1 MLKQCDKLRAYTK
14 IQHDWK
20 ETIAK
25 KAQPR
30 DKDTLKALL
39 QRSRLKKR
47 HLKACSYRYGDM
59 VAISTHAFGEHGK
72 GPFCANQGLSP
83 GW

>member
-20 ETIAK
+20 ETVAK

-30 DKDTLKALL
+30 SKDTLKALL
-39 QRSRLKKR
+39 QMSILEKR
-47 HLKACSYRYGDM
+47 HLKTCSYGTWLPQ
-59 VAISTHAFGEHGK
+59 ALTFGEQSK
-72 GPFCANQGLSP
+72 GPFCANQGLSL